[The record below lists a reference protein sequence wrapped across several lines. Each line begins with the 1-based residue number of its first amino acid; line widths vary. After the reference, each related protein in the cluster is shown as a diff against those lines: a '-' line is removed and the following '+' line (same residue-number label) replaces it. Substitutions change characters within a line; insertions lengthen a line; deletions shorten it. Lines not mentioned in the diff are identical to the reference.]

1 MSVTETMETSAARG
15 GEPRGLGSYA
25 RRYVQRARNGDAG
38 SAPVIFGLIVLVVIF
53 SIAHPPFFSLGNLAN
68 LVTQSA
74 PIMLL
79 ALGLVFVLLLGEID
93 LSAGTTSGVC
103 AAVMALLIFRGYPTV
118 IAVLAAIA
126 AGMLIGLIIGLVRS
140 RIRVPS
146 FVITL
151 ALFLALQGVVLAIV
165 IAAKTQGN
173 IPIQSA
179 AINALENSPMPNWGG
194 WLMLVLFVL
203 GYAGLKF
210 NDARGRR
217 RRGLTP
223 EPFGI
228 IVLKV
233 GALAVLG
240 AVLVALLNSNR
251 ALNTGAGGFATV
263 NGKIVKVEATALTGV
278 PWVVPF
284 LLIVFVVL
292 ALVLS
297 RTVYGRH
304 IYAVGG
310 SAEAARRAGINTI
323 AIRTSVFVVGSGLA
337 ALSGIVLAS
346 QIGVNSAEGGGNT
359 LLLAVGAAVI
369 GGTSLFGGKGRAV
382 DAVLGA
388 IVVTVIQNGMS
399 DIVQGAN
406 SAAVQLI
413 VTGVVLAL
421 AATVDAISRRRSGAA
436 GLD

>member
-1 MSVTETMETSAARG
+1 MSVTETMETSGSRG
-15 GEPRGLGSYA
+15 PAPRGLGQYG
-25 RRYVQRARNGDAG
+25 RRYIQRARNGDAG
-38 SAPVIFGLIVLVVIF
+38 SAPVILGLIVLIAVF
-53 SIAHPPFFSLGNLAN
+53 SIAHHPFFTLGNLAN

-79 ALGLVFVLLLGEID
+79 AMGLIFVLLLGEID
-93 LSAGTTSGVC
+93 LSAGTASGVC
-103 AAVMALLIFRGYPTV
+103 AAILALVTFRGYPTIV
-118 IAVLAAIA
+118 AVLAAVV
-126 AGMLIGLIIGLVRS
+126 AGVIIGLIIGFVRS
-140 RIRVPS
+140 KIRVPS

-151 ALFLALQGVVLAIV
+151 AFFLALQGVVLAIV
-165 IAAKTQGN
+165 VLAKTQGN
-173 IPIQSA
+173 IPVRSN

-194 WLMLVLFVL
+194 WAMLAVFVV
-203 GYAGLKF
+203 GYAALKL
-210 NDARGRR
+210 NDARARR
-217 RRGLTP
+217 RRDLAP
-223 EPFGI
+223 EPLGI
-228 IVLKV
+228 MALKIV
-233 GALAVLG
+233 ALAVIG
-240 AVLVALLNSNR
+240 AVVVYLLNQDR
-251 ALNTGAGGFATV
+251 ALNAGATGFATV

-284 LLIVFVVL
+284 LLIVFIVL

-304 IYAVGG
+304 VYAVGG
-310 SAEAARRAGINTI
+310 SDEAARRAGINTG
-323 AIRTSVFVVGSGLA
+323 AIRISVFVICSGMA

-369 GGTSLFGGKGRAV
+369 GGTSLFGGKGRIV

-421 AATVDAISRRRSGAA
+421 AAAVDAISRRRAGAA
-436 GLD
+436 GLA

>member
-1 MSVTETMETSAARG
+1 MSVTETMETGSAHG
-15 GEPRGLGSYA
+15 TTPRGLGQYG
-25 RRYVQRARNGDAG
+25 RRYIQRARNGDAG
-38 SAPVIFGLIVLVVIF
+38 SAPVVLGLVVLVAVF
-53 SIAHPPFFSLGNLAN
+53 SVAHHPFFTLGNLAN

-79 ALGLVFVLLLGEID
+79 AMGLIFVLLLGEID
-93 LSAGTTSGVC
+93 LSAGTASGVC
-103 AAVMALLIFRGYPTV
+103 AAILALLTFRGYPTIV
-118 IAVLAAIA
+118 AVLAAVA
-126 AGMLIGLIIGLVRS
+126 AGVIIGLIIGFVRS
-140 RIRVPS
+140 KIRVPS

-151 ALFLALQGVVLAIV
+151 AFFLALQGVVLAIV

-173 IPIQSA
+173 IPVRSD

-194 WLMLVLFVL
+194 WAMLAVFVV
-203 GYAGLKF
+203 GYAALKL
-210 NDARGRR
+210 NDARVRR
-217 RRGLTP
+217 SHDLAP
-223 EPFGI
+223 EPVGI
-228 IVLKV
+228 TALKV
-233 GALAVLG
+233 VALAVVG
-240 AVLVALLNSNR
+240 GVLVFLLNQDR
-251 ALNTGAGGFATV
+251 ALNAGTAGFTTV
-263 NGKIVKVEATALTGV
+263 NGKIVRVEATALTGV

-284 LLIVFVVL
+284 LLLALVVL
-292 ALVLS
+292 SLVLS

-304 IYAVGG
+304 VYAVGG
-310 SAEAARRAGINTI
+310 SDEAARRAGINTS
-323 AIRTSVFVVGSGLA
+323 AIRISVFVICSGMA

-346 QIGVNSAEGGGNT
+346 QIGVNAAEGGGNT

-369 GGTSLFGGKGRAV
+369 GGTSLFGGKGRIV

-421 AATVDAISRRRSGAA
+421 AAAVDAVSRRRAGAA
-436 GLD
+436 GLA